1 VSQRLLFLLAF
12 LVCAAAMGGALI
24 FQYVMYLEPCPLCI
38 FQRIVVI
45 TLGLIFLV
53 AVLHNPET
61 VGRKIYG
68 LVTMLVSSAGIGLA
82 ARHVWLQNLPPDKV
96 PECGPGLD
104 YYLET
109 LPVLDVFR
117 KVLSGSGECAEVVWR
132 FLGLSIPGWTLVM
145 FAGFC
150 IFGLYLL
157 FTRPP
162 IVLRF

>member
-1 VSQRLLFLLAF
+1 MSQRLLFFLALLIC
-12 LVCAAAMGGALI
+12 VAAMSGAMI

-38 FQRIVVI
+38 FQRVVVI
-45 TLGLIFLV
+45 ALGLMFLV
-53 AVLHNPET
+53 ALLHNPGT
-61 VGRKIYG
+61 AGRKLYG
-68 LVTMLVSSAGIGLA
+68 LGTVLVSLAGIGLA
-82 ARHVWLQNLPPDKV
+82 ARHVYLQNLPPDKV

-109 LPVLDVFR
+109 LPALDVFR

-145 FAGFC
+145 FAGFF

-157 FTRPP
+157 FTRAP